1 MRPTPP
7 ESRWRVPG
15 RGGPSGLRGARKRQP
30 VPRLRDGV
38 ARTRASWR
46 RLPDQAAIGCARI
59 VREEEE
65 GGGGKE
71 GGGRRRWRRQR
82 GRRWRRRRWQRGR
95 RHASRDP
102 CFAWPAGTPF
112 SHRRRRRRPSLGCP
126 LGRSLPRLPMGSRP
140 GTVAARFSPDG
151 GPPRQ
156 HPAVG
161 VRGSIPRVGPAAG
174 ASPLLL
180 RGFGLALR
188 PLAASP
194 PTPRHRRRR
203 RDAAANSTGAD
214 DADDVDALAAAA
226 VAVATPTRHGE
237 YRVYSGAL
245 LVLNKQG
252 GFAFLV

>member
-1 MRPTPP
+1 MLSKLGNPVGKYVLGSILNAALSEDCKDLPMQGLSTRSFNAKTTMFTCAP
-7 ESRWRVPG
+7 ELEPIS
-15 RGGPSGLRGARKRQP
+15 AH
-30 VPRLRDGV
+30 
-38 ARTRASWR
+38 AY
-46 RLPDQAAIGCARI
+46 
-59 VREEEE
+59 
-65 GGGGKE
+65 
-71 GGGRRRWRRQR
+71 
-82 GRRWRRRRWQRGR
+82 
-95 RHASRDP
+95 ASRDP

-126 LGRSLPRLPMGSRP
+126 IGRSLPRLPMGSRP

-194 PTPRHRRRR
+194 PTPSPPTPRRRRQLHRRRR
-203 RDAAANSTGAD
+203 RRRRRPRRRGRRRRHPHPPWRVSSVQWSLVST
-214 DADDVDALAAAA
+214 
-226 VAVATPTRHGE
+226 
-237 YRVYSGAL
+237 
-245 LVLNKQG
+245 
-252 GFAFLV
+252 